1 MKTRLTFTLIAI
13 AALTLGFWAQ
23 SDGQSPFT
31 VAQVA
36 TTFVDLETQS
46 SARNAI
52 KSGIERYGGTLDI
65 AVSDF
70 TDTALQFVL
79 IRLSNDRPIRLLLGR
94 GGVDPEAETEACD
107 QLNELF
113 EVRLVDQLNH
123 RFAVVDGRSVV
134 TSAVD
139 WTNDALS
146 SKAQAVIEI
155 DSMPVADAYTQQF
168 NALWQTASG
177 TCSNRLDLP

>member
-1 MKTRLTFTLIAI
+1 MKIRMIFTLAAI
-13 AALTLGFWAQ
+13 VGLTLGVWAQ
-23 SDGQSPFT
+23 TDGQSPFT
-31 VAQVA
+31 IAQVA
-36 TTFVDLETQS
+36 TTFVDLEQQS

-52 KSGIERYGGTLDI
+52 KGGLERFGGSLDI

-79 IRLSNDRPIRLLLGR
+79 IRLSNERPIRLLLGR
-94 GGVDPEAETEACD
+94 GGADLEAETEACE

-123 RFAVVDGRSVV
+123 RFAVVGERGVV
-134 TSAVD
+134 ISAVD
-139 WTNDALS
+139 WTNDALVS
-146 SKAQAVIEI
+146 EAHAVIEI
-155 DSMPVADAYTQQF
+155 DSAPVADAYTAQF
-168 NALWQTASG
+168 DALWQTASG